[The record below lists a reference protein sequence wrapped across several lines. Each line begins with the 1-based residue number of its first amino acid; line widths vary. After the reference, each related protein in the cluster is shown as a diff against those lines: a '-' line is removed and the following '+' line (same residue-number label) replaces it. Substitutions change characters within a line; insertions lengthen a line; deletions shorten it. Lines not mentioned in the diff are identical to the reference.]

1 MYTNNN
7 TLNDSKDYPN
17 ENLTALKKNWDSTK
31 YVVDNGKTV
40 PANVSA
46 NDDLIDDGI

>member
-17 ENLTALKKNWDSTK
+17 ANLTALKKNWDNTK
-31 YVVDNGKTV
+31 YVVNNGKTV
-40 PANVSA
+40 PTTP